1 MVKKNSSQ
9 RKTPTYRNTKK
20 PAIRARSKKP
30 KTIAE
35 RKNRKVIQPSE
46 QIRIIAEWILVIL
59 GIILL
64 MGGTF
69 ALGSLAFHEMNN
81 VTRSYAEFLRG
92 LFGKTAGFVSLLT
105 LGFGAWM
112 LFFRKLETNLRFSWK
127 LTLCLAA
134 LYLYITL
141 LIQRFAVIQAPFGT
155 SADGGGRLA
164 EAIDRQL
171 VGALGNAGLLILYFF
186 LGVVF
191 LLVGWRFVSR
201 RYENQIQQNIET
213 TSTLIDKAKT
223 MFLINPP
230 KSAEE
235 DDAPVIEDFAKVTVN
250 SALDEQIKAVRPK
263 KGVKDRLIQSIGLQ
277 GGKDKE
283 PDFPKNPDARD
294 SLPPWADDFGAGQ
307 VEDDDPIGF
316 TPILQDDGRGKTVPR
331 EDTWRL
337 PVKDEILDPQKPG
350 KVVTEEDPFIRE
362 QIRLIEDVLDRFNA
376 PGKVIETQ
384 IGPTFTQFGIEPG
397 FLDRSDRK
405 VRVRVKQIES
415 LQKDLEMALS
425 VKQMTVEAP
434 IPGKTYVGLQV
445 KNKHRVNVT
454 LREAIED
461 EAFSR
466 FSGGLP
472 IALGKDINGEVFSA
486 DLTRMP
492 HLLIAGSTGSGKS
505 VCLNAILVCLL
516 MHNSPDRLKLVLID
530 PKMVELSGYNN
541 IPHLLTPV
549 VTDIQK
555 AGQVLEYV
563 LREMD
568 KRNQE
573 FVEVGVRNI
582 QEYNARFPE
591 KILPY
596 LVVVIDELADLMKR
610 AASDVE
616 SSITRLAQTARAM
629 GIHLLV
635 ATQRPSR
642 DVLTGAIK
650 GNLPSRIAFA
660 VATNVDSMVIL
671 DRVGAENLFGKGD
684 MYLMSAE
691 ELNLRRLQCVYV
703 SDEEIKR
710 VVEYWRKLPK
720 MDSADKPQPRTYQ
733 PTTVRDPA
741 PTYNGMLTQLTLLE
755 EDSFPKA
762 NEDPL
767 LREAIALVRGQGRA
781 SANMLVSQLGIGF
794 SRANK
799 LLINMEEAGIISPPG
814 TNSALPREVLDYGDV
829 TPPAEG

>member
-1 MVKKNSSQ
+1 MVKKSAAKK
-9 RKTPTYRNTKK
+9 KTPTYRNNKK
-20 PAIRARSKKP
+20 PAIRARAKAP

-35 RKNRKVIQPSE
+35 RKNRKAIQPSD
-46 QIRIIAEWILVIL
+46 QIRRIAEWLLIIF
-59 GIILL
+59 GIVLL
-64 MGGTF
+64 FSGTI
-69 ALGSLAFHEMNN
+69 ALGSLAFHEMNDM
-81 VTRSYAEFLRG
+81 TREAAASLRG
-92 LFGKTAGFVSLLT
+92 IFGKTAGFISLVT
-105 LGFGAWM
+105 LVFGAWL
-112 LFFRKLETNLRFSWK
+112 LFFRKIKTDFTISWK
-127 LTLCLAA
+127 IFVYLIA
-134 LYLYITL
+134 LFVYITL
-141 LIQRFAVIQAPFGT
+141 LMQRSAVIQAPFGT
-155 SADGGGRLA
+155 SANGGGVLA
-164 EAIDRQL
+164 ELIDQQFVRAI
-171 VGALGNAGLLILYFF
+171 GSAGVLILYFF

-191 LLVGWRFVSR
+191 LLIAWRVISR
-201 RYENQIQQNIET
+201 RYSEQIQQNIES
-213 TSTLIDKAKT
+213 TSTMLDKAKT
-223 MFLINPP
+223 MFLINHQ
-230 KSAEE
+230 KDEEE
-235 DDAPVIEDFAKVTVN
+235 DDAPVIEDFAKIAVD
-250 SALDEQIKAVRPK
+250 SALEESAVEPK
-263 KGVKDRLIQSIGLQ
+263 VRSGKHLTIRIG
-277 GGKDKE
+277 G
-283 PDFPKNPDARD
+283 RD
-294 SLPPWADDFGAGQ
+294 NESAESTGTKMDDLPPWALDPELDSSG
-307 VEDDDPIGF
+307 EDPIGF
-316 TPILQDDGRGKTVPR
+316 TPPLISDLKIDGLTKTAARVDP
-331 EDTWRL
+331 WKL
-337 PVKDEILDPQKPG
+337 PDKDQVLDPLRPSKALSPD
-350 KVVTEEDPFIRE
+350 DPLIRE
-362 QIRLIEDVLDRFNA
+362 QITQIEDVLERFNA

-405 VRVRVKQIES
+405 VRVRVKQIEA

-461 EAFSR
+461 EAFNR
-466 FSGGLP
+466 FRGGLP

-541 IPHLLTPV
+541 IPHMLTPV

-555 AGQVLEYV
+555 ASQVLQFV

-582 QEYNARFPE
+582 QEYNAKKPD

-629 GIHLLV
+629 GIHLIV

-660 VATNVDSMVIL
+660 VATSVDSMVIL

-691 ELNLRRLQCVYV
+691 ALNLRRLQCVYV
-703 SDEEIKR
+703 SDDEIRR
-710 VVEYWRKLPK
+710 VVGYWRQAPRAESEQPGGKKQILPE
-720 MDSADKPQPRTYQ
+720 
-733 PTTVRDPA
+733 TVHNPL
-741 PTYNGMLTQLTLLE
+741 PLHNGMLTQLPLLTE
-755 EDSFPKA
+755 TDESAKTD
-762 NEDPL
+762 EDPL
-767 LREAIALVRGQGRA
+767 LKEAIALSRTQGRA
-781 SANMLVSQLGIGF
+781 SANLLVSRLGIGF

-799 LLINMEEAGIISPPG
+799 LLILMEEAGIISPPG
-814 TNSALPREVLDYGDV
+814 SNSALPRTILDYGDIA
-829 TPPAEG
+829 PPLDD

>member
-1 MVKKNSSQ
+1 MVKKSAAKK
-9 RKTPTYRNTKK
+9 KTPTYRNNKK
-20 PAIRARSKKP
+20 PAIRARAKAP

-35 RKNRKVIQPSE
+35 RKNRKAIQPSD
-46 QIRIIAEWILVIL
+46 QIRRIAEWLLIIL
-59 GIILL
+59 GIVLL
-64 MGGTF
+64 FSGTI
-69 ALGSLAFHEMNN
+69 ALGSLAFHEMNDM
-81 VTRSYAEFLRG
+81 TREAAASLRG
-92 LFGKTAGFVSLLT
+92 VFGKTAGFISLVA
-105 LGFGAWM
+105 LGFGAWL
-112 LFFRKLETNLRFSWK
+112 LFFRKIKTDFTISWK
-127 LTLCLAA
+127 IFAYLIA
-134 LYLYITL
+134 LFVYITL
-141 LIQRFAVIQAPFGT
+141 LMQRSAVIQAPFGT
-155 SADGGGRLA
+155 SANGGGVLA
-164 EAIDRQL
+164 ELIDQQFVRAI
-171 VGALGNAGLLILYFF
+171 GNAGVLILYFF

-191 LLVGWRFVSR
+191 LLIAWRAISR
-201 RYENQIQQNIET
+201 RYSDQIQQNIES
-213 TSTLIDKAKT
+213 TSTMLDKAKT
-223 MFLINPP
+223 MFLINHQ
-230 KSAEE
+230 KDKEE
-235 DDAPVIEDFAKVTVN
+235 DDAPVIEDFAKIAVD
-250 SALDEQIKAVRPK
+250 SALEESALEPKVRSGKQHTVRIGGRDKGSVESTGAK
-263 KGVKDRLIQSIGLQ
+263 KD
-277 GGKDKE
+277 D
-283 PDFPKNPDARD
+283 
-294 SLPPWADDFGAGQ
+294 LPPWALDPEPDGSG
-307 VEDDDPIGF
+307 EDPIGF
-316 TPILQDDGRGKTVPR
+316 TPPLINDLKVDGLAKTAARVDP
-331 EDTWRL
+331 WKL
-337 PVKDEILDPQKPG
+337 PDKDQVLDPLRPSKALSLD
-350 KVVTEEDPFIRE
+350 DPLIRE
-362 QIRLIEDVLDRFNA
+362 QISQIEDVLERFNA

-405 VRVRVKQIES
+405 VRVRVKQIEA

-445 KNKHRVNVT
+445 KNKRRVNVT
-454 LREAIED
+454 LREVIED
-461 EAFSR
+461 EAFNR
-466 FSGGLP
+466 FRGGLP

-541 IPHLLTPV
+541 IPHMLTPV

-555 AGQVLEYV
+555 ASQVLQFV

-582 QEYNARFPE
+582 QEYNAKKTD

-629 GIHLLV
+629 GIHLIV

-660 VATNVDSMVIL
+660 VATSVDSMVIL

-691 ELNLRRLQCVYV
+691 ALNLRRLQCVYV
-703 SDEEIKR
+703 SDDEIRR
-710 VVEYWRKLPK
+710 VVDYWRQAPRAESEQPGGKKQVLPE
-720 MDSADKPQPRTYQ
+720 
-733 PTTVRDPA
+733 TVRSPL
-741 PTYNGMLTQLTLLE
+741 PLHNGMLTQLPLLTE
-755 EDSFPKA
+755 TDESAKT

-767 LREAIALVRGQGRA
+767 LKEAIALSRTQGRA
-781 SANMLVSQLGIGF
+781 SANLLVSRLGIGF

-799 LLINMEEAGIISPPG
+799 LLILMEEAGIISPPG
-814 TNSALPREVLDYGDV
+814 SNSALPRTILDYGDI
-829 TPPAEG
+829 TPPPDD